1 MMGFCLTDSR
11 LAIGNDAARRGSLE
25 TMQPAQKHQSQADFA
40 RNMGVSRAAVSQWK
54 SRDILRDDA
63 FTEPGKKGKVIWSV
77 AVEQVRRNRN
87 IGQALGNGIETRTST
102 DAASAADLP
111 GEVPVE
117 EIQLA
122 LPVGYA
128 APVQIEHPA
137 ADPVKPKVDTVE
149 DQLKR
154 AKLEQ
159 QLRTNRIQASEE
171 ALRQGMLVA
180 ADDARE
186 QMARVASMMLQIFE
200 GSLPD
205 LGAAISAQFD
215 IPQRDVLH
223 LLRAEFKKV
232 RATAAMKERARAD
245 AANREKVAAIEVD

>member
-1 MMGFCLTDSR
+1 
-11 LAIGNDAARRGSLE
+11 
-25 TMQPAQKHQSQADFA
+25 MQSAQEHQTQADFA
-40 RNMGVSRAAVSQWK
+40 RHMGVSRAAVSQWK

-63 FTEPGKKGKVIWSV
+63 FTQPGKKGKVVVSV
-77 AVEQVRRNRN
+77 AVEQVRRNRD

-102 DAASAADLP
+102 DAAPAAEPSAEMPAE
-111 GEVPVE
+111 EVQP
-117 EIQLA
+117 A
-122 LPVGYA
+122 LPVDDA
-128 APVQIEHPA
+128 APVQVEPTA
-137 ADPVKPKVDTVE
+137 AAPVKPKVDTVE

-186 QMARVASMMLQIFE
+186 QMTRVASMMLQIFE

-223 LLRAEFKKV
+223 LLRSEFKKV

-245 AANREKVAAIEVD
+245 AANKEHVASIEVE

>member
-1 MMGFCLTDSR
+1 
-11 LAIGNDAARRGSLE
+11 
-25 TMQPAQKHQSQADFA
+25 MQPAQEHQTQADFA
-40 RNMGVSRAAVSQWK
+40 RHMGVSRAAVSQWK

-63 FTEPGKKGKVIWSV
+63 FTQPGKKGKVVVSV
-77 AVEQVRRNRN
+77 AVEQVRRNRD
-87 IGQALGNGIETRTST
+87 IGQALGNGVETRTST
-102 DAASAADLP
+102 DAAPAAEPSAEMPAEAVQP
-111 GEVPVE
+111 
-117 EIQLA
+117 A
-122 LPVGYA
+122 LPVDDA
-128 APVQIEHPA
+128 APVQVEPTA
-137 ADPVKPKVDTVE
+137 APPVKPKVDTVE

-186 QMARVASMMLQIFE
+186 QMTRVASMMLQIFE

-223 LLRAEFKKV
+223 LLRSEFKKV

-245 AANREKVAAIEVD
+245 AANKEHVASIEVE

>member
-1 MMGFCLTDSR
+1 MTQPAGEV
-11 LAIGNDAARRGSLE
+11 LE
-25 TMQPAQKHQSQADFA
+25 TMQPAQEYQTQADFA
-40 RNMGVSRAAVSQWK
+40 RHMGVSRAAVSQWK
-54 SRDILRDDA
+54 SRNILREDA
-63 FTEPGKKGKVIWSV
+63 FTQPGKKGKVVVTV
-77 AVEQVRRNRN
+77 AIEQVRRNRDV
-87 IGQALGNGIETRTST
+87 GQALGNGIETRTST
-102 DAASAADLP
+102 DAVP
-111 GEVPVE
+111 PMEVPVE
-117 EIQLA
+117 EVQPA
-122 LPVGYA
+122 LPVAPAALVPIEPTAA
-128 APVQIEHPA
+128 APTQ
-137 ADPVKPKVDTVE
+137 PKADTVE

-186 QMARVASMMLQIFE
+186 QMTRVASMMLQIFE
-200 GSLPD
+200 GALPD

-232 RATAAMKERARAD
+232 RATAAMKERARAE
-245 AANREKVAAIEVD
+245 AANREKVAAIELE

>member
-1 MMGFCLTDSR
+1 
-11 LAIGNDAARRGSLE
+11 
-25 TMQPAQKHQSQADFA
+25 MQPAQEHQTQADFA
-40 RNMGVSRAAVSQWK
+40 RHMGVSRAAVSQWK

-63 FTEPGKKGKVIWSV
+63 FTQPGKKGKVVVSV
-77 AVEQVRRNRN
+77 AVEQVRRNRD

-102 DAASAADLP
+102 DGAPAAEPAAEMP
-111 GEVPVE
+111 AKEVQP
-117 EIQLA
+117 A
-122 LPVGYA
+122 LLVNDA
-128 APVQIEHPA
+128 VPVQIEQTA
-137 ADPVKPKVDTVE
+137 AAPVKPKVDTVE

-186 QMARVASMMLQIFE
+186 QMTRVASMMLQIFE

-245 AANREKVAAIEVD
+245 AANKEHVASIEVE